1 MAWLQIQEM
10 HPLADTPI
18 GKAFPTLFCCL
29 RCFCS
34 EEKAPKNCDET
45 RDNIKGLS
53 ARLDEIIRK
62 AGGEAYVG
70 TSFTKDTCN
79 KFGISHKDGQMGQ
92 TVKQKKEDAGNPFA
106 AYGFGIK
113 AWIKSLSFLF
123 FLYIVLS
130 CFAFIIMSLYSDSD
144 FNGLDEPSSKL
155 GKLTYRYMLGN
166 IGFATSQCMFQYAAM
181 TGKS

>member
-34 EEKAPKNCDET
+34 EEQPPKNCDET
-45 RDNIKGLS
+45 RENIKGLS
-53 ARLDEIIRK
+53 ARLDDIIRK

-79 KFGISHKDGQMGQ
+79 KFGISHKDGHMGQ

-130 CFAFIIMSLYSDSD
+130 CFACLLYTSPSPRDRQKSRM
-144 FNGLDEPSSKL
+144 PSS
-155 GKLTYRYMLGN
+155 
-166 IGFATSQCMFQYAAM
+166 A
-181 TGKS
+181 